1 MPEGDLLMSAEDQDR
16 LHVIRQIIEKTLSQR
31 EAAGR
36 LGIGIRQVKRLVHA
50 WKQRG
55 DAGLINR
62 QRGRASNNRLPE
74 AVPRRVEQLL
84 RETYP
89 DFGPTLA
96 AEKLAE
102 RDGIVVSRET
112 VRHIQVQLR
121 LHRPKKRREKRV
133 FQLRDRR
140 PRFGELVQIDGS
152 PHDWFEGRGPR
163 CTLIVFVDDATS
175 RLLALHFAPAECT
188 AAYLAALR
196 GHVLAHGRPLAFYSD
211 RHGVFRINAKDT
223 QSGDGKTEFG
233 RVVERLDI
241 GLINALTP
249 QAKGRVERANQT
261 LQDRL
266 IKEMRLCNIDS
277 IEAVQAFLPVFVLRY
292 NEKFGVP
299 PRDETQAHRPWT
311 KTEDELDGTL
321 ARREERVLTKAL
333 TFSSGGKK
341 YCVKTAGPG
350 TAMRGARVALHHF
363 ADGRLRVY
371 YNERLLAF
379 TAYGTY
385 PVPDP
390 AEDEETLVVRVD
402 AIVGAQGPRRHDGL
416 VRQLTW
422 SVPWCSLR
430 GRSGARHPRHARAAG
445 RVARGSAPLF
455 PSAPRHGRSAVRP
468 GRESRLASR
477 TGKPGCPG
485 AQKGTF
491 QLCVDKSL
499 SRPVASSSTCPVYVA
514 RDLSASFLFCPEV
527 CLGTDRPP
535 WKRVMRPCP
544 TGMSSCRASPP

>member
-1 MPEGDLLMSAEDQDR
+1 MAEGYLLMSAEER
-16 LHVIRQIIEKTLSQR
+16 ERSHLIRRTVEKTLSQR
-31 EAAGR
+31 EAAER
-36 LGIGIRQVKRLVHA
+36 LGIGRRQFKRLVRA
-50 WKQRG
+50 WKLHG
-55 DAGLINR
+55 DAGLISR
-62 QRGRASNNRLPE
+62 QRGRAAHNQLAEAARLRIE
-74 AVPRRVEQLL
+74 RLL

-112 VRHIQVQLR
+112 VRRIQTRLK

-152 PHDWFEGRGPR
+152 PHNWFEGRGPR

-175 RLLALHFAPAECT
+175 RLIALHFASAECT

-196 GHVLAHGRPLAFYSD
+196 DQVLTHGRPLAFYSD
-211 RHGVFRINAKDT
+211 RHGVFRVNAKDAE
-223 QSGDGKTEFG
+223 SGDGKTEFG
-233 RVVERLDI
+233 RVVERLGI

-266 IKEMRLCNIDS
+266 IKEMRLSNIDS
-277 IEAVQAFLPVFVLRY
+277 IEAARAFLPGFILKY

-299 PRDETQAHRPWT
+299 PRDKTPAHRPWT
-311 KTEDELDGTL
+311 KTMDELDETL
-321 ARREERVLTKAL
+321 ARHEERVLTKAL

-350 TAMRGARVALHHF
+350 TALRGARVALHHF

-371 YNERLLAF
+371 YKERPLAF
-379 TAYGTY
+379 TVYGTY

-390 AEDEETLVVRVD
+390 AEDEKTLDLRVD
-402 AIVGAQGPRRHDGL
+402 AIVAAQR
-416 VRQLTW
+416 
-422 SVPWCSLR
+422 
-430 GRSGARHPRHARAAG
+430 
-445 RVARGSAPLF
+445 
-455 PSAPRHGRSAVRP
+455 
-468 GRESRLASR
+468 RLAE
-477 TGKPGCPG
+477 
-485 AQKGTF
+485 A
-491 QLCVDKSL
+491 
-499 SRPVASSSTCPVYVA
+499 A
-514 RDLSASFLFCPEV
+514 
-527 CLGTDRPP
+527 
-535 WKRVMRPCP
+535 
-544 TGMSSCRASPP
+544 